1 MGTFTVRGE
10 GTRGEIDKAVAV
22 WKERCLLGDGSLLFP
37 GSSVWTKAA
46 VDHLYERYVAD
57 PKEDKGDKRS
67 FDEKLEEQLAGADPE
82 VIRLMAEMILVYSLF
97 VGWQVRPE
105 TQREQIRTVLGRS
118 GTDGDA
124 DAETLSEHIAWKAL
138 DGAIGNPGGGY
149 IFNRWRELN
158 FIVDWV
164 RDWKGLENTERA
176 ELLDKPREFQ
186 HWLDARATAE
196 GRQFRHILL
205 NLLWPETYERIA
217 SGRHKRDIIETFSA
231 LIEDDIEDDDEKLA
245 AIRARLRQL
254 VPKAKTDG
262 DPDWMPTGQNGEV
275 DDVEFDFYRPPVEG
289 TWFADRADSLPAL
302 RLKKALVLHG
312 PPGTGKTYES
322 VQLAAAVVRRTAL
335 EEWGAAD
342 YFERLEE
349 AEKAAA
355 GNVHRLQLHPAY
367 SYEDFIG
374 GLRLTKDGGVEYKP
388 GRLPR
393 LCKEIEADSSG
404 LPHVL
409 IIDEMNRA
417 DLSRVFG
424 EAFSAFEKEKRGQ
437 PIDLSI
443 EDPETGQPR
452 QLKIPPNLYLIGT
465 MNLIDQSVEQIDF
478 AMRRRFLWQ
487 ESRFAKDALLAILEE
502 RWRAEQRTKAWDKV
516 ASDMELLAE
525 SAERLNQKIASVEE
539 LGENYEIGHTYMLD
553 VVELLDAKLSPRSST
568 YLWTGPGAPKEALED
583 LWSLALEPLLREYL
597 AGLDAVRRAQLLEE
611 LWTAYKTR
619 S

>member
-10 GTRGEIDKAVAV
+10 GTRGEIDQAVAV

-37 GSSVWTKAA
+37 DSSVWTKAA
-46 VDHLYERYVAD
+46 LDQLYERYVAD

-82 VIRLMAEMILVYSLF
+82 VVRLMAEMILVYSLF

-105 TQREQIRTVLGRS
+105 TQREQIRTVLVRS

-124 DAETLSEHIAWKAL
+124 DAEKLGQQIAWKAL

-164 RDWKGLENTERA
+164 RDWKALEKTERSD
-176 ELLDKPREFQ
+176 LLDKPREFQ
-186 HWLDARATAE
+186 DWLDARATAD

-205 NLLWPETYERIA
+205 NLLWPESYERIA
-217 SGRHKRDIIETFSA
+217 SGRHKRDILETFSA

-254 VPKAKTDG
+254 VPKAETDG

-275 DDVEFDFYRPPVEG
+275 DDDEFDFYRPPVEG
-289 TWFADRADSLPAL
+289 AWFADRADSLTAL

-312 PPGTGKTYES
+312 PPGTGKTHES

-342 YFERLEE
+342 YFERLDE
-349 AEKAAA
+349 AEKAAS

-374 GLRLTKDGGVEYKP
+374 GLRLTAEGGVEYKP

-393 LCKEIEADSSG
+393 LCEEIEADSSG

-437 PIDLSI
+437 AIDLSV

-487 ESRFAKDALLAILEE
+487 ESRFAKDALLTILEE
-502 RWRAEQRTKAWDKV
+502 RWRAEQRTRSWDKV
-516 ASDMELLAE
+516 APDMELLAE

-553 VVELLDAKLSPRSST
+553 IVELLDAKLSPRSST

-611 LWTAYKTR
+611 LWTAFKAR